1 MPRVGVQCLV
11 RELGS
16 DRLWGQ
22 KTNPLD
28 RSSSVT
34 NSVKTLKKKI
44 LLCDVLTPAW
54 MSWIIR
60 WNEVAYLEES
70 AQCRVCNKYS
80 VNASCDYCLYYYYCY
95 YYYSPFHRWVKHV
108 CLKCTFTHIILS
120 RKVMDGKK
128 KKKSMME
135 KETGVWTILWVFTS
149 LLLFHLLFE
158 MFTLD
163 FTFPTEPFCLWLCC
177 SGSYGQNWIASKS
190 LSSPHEVSMSPQS

>member
-28 RSSSVT
+28 RSNSVT

-128 KKKSMME
+128 KKKVHDGKGDRCLDHLVGFYITVAISSSIWNVHP
-135 KETGVWTILWVFTS
+135 GLHIPHRALLPVA
-149 LLLFHLLFE
+149 LLFRILR
-158 MFTLD
+158 
-163 FTFPTEPFCLWLCC
+163 TELNCF
-177 SGSYGQNWIASKS
+177 
-190 LSSPHEVSMSPQS
+190 